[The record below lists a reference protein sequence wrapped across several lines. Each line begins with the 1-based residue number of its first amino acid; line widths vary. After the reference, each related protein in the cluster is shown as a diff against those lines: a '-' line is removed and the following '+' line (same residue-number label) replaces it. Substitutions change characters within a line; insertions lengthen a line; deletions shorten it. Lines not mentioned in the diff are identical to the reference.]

1 VSSLSLPLLLSLLTS
16 SCCSSPHSPA
26 GDELSWLAPNLGI
39 WYGSLLMRDEQYQSW
54 LKTGRPNSF
63 WITGF
68 FNPQG
73 FVTAV
78 QQEIT
83 RAHKHENWAL
93 DSVVI
98 HAEVTEI
105 ENSDHVKSPPKVL
118 CRPPLL
124 CLSLL
129 SSLSQEGVYLH
140 GLYMDGAAWNTKE
153 GSLTESLPKKL
164 FASLP
169 VMLVTAVTKAVK
181 KSMTGDYGPYGG
193 YDCPIYKYPVR
204 TDRYLV
210 FIAHLPS
217 RDRRPLHWILRGV
230 ALLCTTN

>member
-1 VSSLSLPLLLSLLTS
+1 
-16 SCCSSPHSPA
+16 
-26 GDELSWLAPNLGI
+26 
-39 WYGSLLMRDEQYQSW
+39 
-54 LKTGRPNSF
+54 
-63 WITGF
+63 
-68 FNPQG
+68 
-73 FVTAV
+73 
-78 QQEIT
+78 
-83 RAHKHENWAL
+83 
-93 DSVVI
+93 
-98 HAEVTEI
+98 
-105 ENSDHVKSPPKVL
+105 
-118 CRPPLL
+118 
-124 CLSLL
+124 
-129 SSLSQEGVYLH
+129 
-140 GLYMDGAAWNTKE
+140 MDGAAWNSKE
-153 GSLTESLPKKL
+153 GSLTESSPKKL